1 MNPAK
6 GQIDRLPDHRLL
18 GIGHHHRALEMV
30 GMDLVEGRAD
40 TGVVHDSHRPL
51 VEPDVFADD
60 TPRAVMFGDDVAGE
74 IMDIMGR
81 LIRTC
86 YIALRQPREVIV
98 EIFGAELAAQ
108 HHDVQL
114 TGGVDAVIL
123 GEARGGITLTFKRI
137 FIIAFNRKIDI

>member
-1 MNPAK
+1 
-6 GQIDRLPDHRLL
+6 
-18 GIGHHHRALEMV
+18 MV

-86 YIALRQPREVIV
+86 HIALRQPREVIV